1 MDSRFVKIDGCK
13 YFLILG
19 LMNIK
24 LRGSLCLLIYF
35 GSYCFI
41 KLIDMKSLFKMGGGG
56 VLLVWFILYVLV
68 DIFLVMMLL
77 WSCMMVRVYREK
89 VVGFFEEWIFLVL
102 INFFLNFFKKLVI
115 LLLKYIIN
123 IEFICLKYGVNLFRI
138 LGNEVDGI
146 KINNFL

>member
-1 MDSRFVKIDGCK
+1 MVWFV
-13 YFLILG
+13 
-19 LMNIK
+19 
-24 LRGSLCLLIYF
+24 YF
-35 GSYCFI
+35 GWYFFGDDVVV
-41 KLIDMKSLFKMGGGG
+41 KL
-56 VLLVWFILYVLV
+56 
-68 DIFLVMMLL
+68 
-77 WSCMMVRVYREK
+77 MVRVYREK

-146 KINNFL
+146 KINNFV

>member
-41 KLIDMKSLFKMGGGG
+41 KLIDMKSLFKRGGG
-56 VLLVWFILYVLV
+56 FISMVYFVCFGWYFFGDDVVVKL
-68 DIFLVMMLL
+68 
-77 WSCMMVRVYREK
+77 MVRVYREK

-146 KINNFL
+146 KINNFV